1 MNIKKIAETT
11 IAFLAGVGFLYAGI
25 AIFVWDVEKLR
36 QARDSQN
43 WPRVEGRVILSTV
56 DRSKD
61 EIEPHV
67 VYTYIVAGTLY
78 ESRQISFDIFDKP
91 GGRGLPES
99 IVARYPVEKEV
110 TVYYKPD
117 EAGIAILEPGI
128 YSPFLM
134 PLVFGAL
141 FLAGGSLLLW
151 RVFRPVT
158 LKEKPDPHPGAT
170 VRYRMATTV
179 AMSVL
184 IYAIIV
190 LTSFESA
197 AQEIFIKAFGERPA
211 GMPNLLFML
220 ALQTLLYLPMPWV
233 FWHGMRLAF
242 QANEDGRRYS
252 VWYMLTIGRR
262 HKHLRRSQLACI
274 AGLVYFIVICAAW
287 IIYTAALGI

>member
-1 MNIKKIAETT
+1 MNIKKLAETT

-43 WPRVEGRVILSTV
+43 WPRVEGRVIFSTV
-56 DRSKD
+56 DHSKD
-61 EIEPHV
+61 ETKPHV
-67 VYTYIVAGTLY
+67 EYTYTVAGALY
-78 ESRQISFDIFDKP
+78 TSRQISFDLFDDP

-99 IVARYPVEKEV
+99 IVARYPVEKEG

-134 PLVFGAL
+134 PLVFGAI
-141 FLAGGSLLLW
+141 FFAGGSLILW

-158 LKEKPDPHPGAT
+158 QKEKPDPHLDVTAK
-170 VRYRMATTV
+170 RRMAATV

-190 LTSFESA
+190 LTSLESA
-197 AQEIFIKAFGERPA
+197 AQEIFIMAFGERPA

-242 QANEDGRRYS
+242 QAHEDGRRYS
-252 VWYMLTIGRR
+252 VWYILTIGRR
-262 HKHLRRSQLACI
+262 HTHLRQSQWVCI
-274 AGLVYFIVICAAW
+274 AGLMYFFVICAAW
-287 IIYTAALGI
+287 IIYAAALGI